1 MFPTWYLPMVLLRM
15 MTVRCIFI
23 MPPVI
28 RACTLLPRPLASFWT
43 LHSKKPQTL
52 GLPLPGDYGQVL
64 RAKGIV
70 AGTDGKWLHFDYVP
84 GEVEIRNGAAG
95 VTGRL
100 CVIGAELKEDALTS
114 LFHLN

>member
-1 MFPTWYLPMVLLRM
+1 MFTSWGKETAHPYEKQE
-15 MTVRCIFI
+15 
-23 MPPVI
+23 
-28 RACTLLPRPLASFWT
+28 LAAALEALDT
-43 LHSKKPQTL
+43 
-52 GLPLPGDYGQVL
+52 GDYGQVL

-100 CVIGAELKEDALTS
+100 CVIGAELKEDALKV
-114 LFHLN
+114 LFGV

>member
-1 MFPTWYLPMVLLRM
+1 MSFLNKVTVEDLDVKGRRVL
-15 MTVRCIFI
+15 VRVDFN
-23 MPPVI
+23 V
-28 RACTLLPRPLASFWT
+28 PL
-43 LHSKKPQTL
+43 K
-52 GLPLPGDYGQVL
+52 
-64 RAKGIV
+64 
-70 AGTDGKWLHFDYVP
+70 DGKWLHFDYVP

>member
-1 MFPTWYLPMVLLRM
+1 MAAALEALDT
-15 MTVRCIFI
+15 
-23 MPPVI
+23 
-28 RACTLLPRPLASFWT
+28 
-43 LHSKKPQTL
+43 
-52 GLPLPGDYGQVL
+52 GDYGQVL

-100 CVIGAELKEDALTS
+100 CVIGAKLKEDALTS